1 MEERSISEMRE
12 RYLSKLLEIEVY
24 PVKSGTDVILRK
36 NIEEVTVKNEDGPGT
51 YKVWDCD
58 EVQFRYPGTITP
70 QEIEED
76 FETWWNYTPEPQKP
90 TEPED
95 PGEEEPGEDTAEL
108 AKKVSDIEA
117 ELNTLKGAIE
127 RGLTL

>member
-1 MEERSISEMRE
+1 MKE
-12 RYLSKLLEIEVY
+12 RYLSKPLDIETY
-24 PVKSGTDVILRK
+24 LVKSGTDVILRK
-36 NIEEVTVKNEDGPGT
+36 NIEEVTVQGEDGSGS

-58 EVQFRYPGTITP
+58 EVQFRYPGTITKE
-70 QEIEED
+70 EIEED
-76 FETWWNYTPEPQKP
+76 FDTWWDFTPEPSEP
-90 TEPED
+90 GEPGEDDPED
-95 PGEEEPGEDTAEL
+95 PGAGEDTSEL